1 MTLAIA
7 LNYGARNELVQ
18 ATRRL
23 ADQVAAGTLGAADID
38 EQKIEAALDTH
49 DLPPLDLLIRTSGEQ
64 RLSNFLLW
72 QAAYASCCSSTRS
85 GPISTATRCG
95 RPWPNMRGASGATAV
110 CERRRGPDKAVGP
123 ADPLRGRCRNDRRG
137 PGRHLARGVAVS
149 ALIAAAAALMLVEW
163 ADLHRVPRLW
173 AWVGGGLLALLLTAG
188 AEYLYPAAEAPLIVD
203 AVTWAPNW
211 LGFGGVALLGLVL
224 GLASRRA
231 AMVGGMLYVG
241 LPAFALISLGW
252 VWELLVFWVFIVTW
266 ATDILAY
273 FAGRS
278 IGGPKL
284 APRISPNKTW
294 AGLAGGVAGAAL
306 LGWLTARNFEMEPI
320 FHWLGGPMA
329 LIAQAGDL
337 YESWVKRRAGVKDS
351 GTLLPGHG
359 GVLDRLDGLLAV
371 ALATTL
377 VLMAG
382 LWTA

>member
-1 MTLAIA
+1 VSDAEDPIK
-7 LNYGARNELVQ
+7 RS
-18 ATRRL
+18 
-23 ADQVAAGTLGAADID
+23 
-38 EQKIEAALDTH
+38 
-49 DLPPLDLLIRTSGEQ
+49 DLP
-64 RLSNFLLW
+64 
-72 QAAYASCCSSTRS
+72 TRFV
-85 GPISTATRCG
+85 A
-95 RPWPNMRGASGATAV
+95 
-110 CERRRGPDKAVGP
+110 
-123 ADPLRGRCRNDRRG
+123 
-137 PGRHLARGVAVS
+137 GVAMIAVALVATWLGGWPFR

-211 LGFGGVALLGLVL
+211 LGFGGVVLLGLVL